1 MPIPQVTDR
10 IKEAPAVVLR
20 AVFAGIGQVLMAVDK
35 IRAQMEQATS
45 QAEADQKPPGA
56 AQPPGRPDEADNVTV
71 LRERTTTTSTSAPR
85 PAAPPADAAGA
96 RTTPAAPKPAAAAPK
111 PATAPTAAAAPKPTA
126 APKPATA
133 PTAAAAPKPTAA
145 PRQAAPEAGPATP
158 APAKPAPP
166 ASAAAQAEPIP
177 GYADL
182 SIASLRARL
191 RGLDADGVRT
201 LLAYEKANAHRDDV
215 ITMFERRLSKIEDQA
230 G

>member
-35 IRAQMEQATS
+35 IRAQMEQAAS
-45 QAEADQKPPGA
+45 PAEADQKAPGA
-56 AQPPGRPDEADNVTV
+56 AEPAGRPDETSNVTA
-71 LRERTTTTSTSAPR
+71 LRERTTATSTTAPG
-85 PAAPPADAAGA
+85 PAAAPAGTAAT
-96 RTTPAAPKPAAAAPK
+96 RTAAAAPKTATAPKPTTTPK
-111 PATAPTAAAAPKPTA
+111 PATAPKPTTA
-126 APKPATA
+126 KPATT
-133 PTAAAAPKPTAA
+133 PG
-145 PRQAAPEAGPATP
+145 QAAPETGSATP
-158 APAKPAPP
+158 GAAKPAPP
-166 ASAAAQAEPIP
+166 AAAAAQAAPIP

-191 RGLDADGVRT
+191 RGLDADGVRA
-201 LLAYEKANAHRDDV
+201 LLAYEKATTHREDV

>member
-35 IRAQMEQATS
+35 IRAQIEQAAS
-45 QAEADQKPPGA
+45 PAEADQKAPGA
-56 AQPPGRPDEADNVTV
+56 TEPARRPDETSNVTV
-71 LRERTTTTSTSAPR
+71 LRERTTATSTTAPR
-85 PAAPPADAAGA
+85 PAAAPAGA
-96 RTTPAAPKPAAAAPK
+96 AAARTAAAAPKTATAPKPAAAPK
-111 PATAPTAAAAPKPTA
+111 PATA
-126 APKPATA
+126 KPATT
-133 PTAAAAPKPTAA
+133 PG
-145 PRQAAPEAGPATP
+145 QAAPETGSATP
-158 APAKPAPP
+158 AAAKPAPP
-166 ASAAAQAEPIP
+166 AAAAAQAAPIP

-191 RGLDADGVRT
+191 RGLDADAVRA
-201 LLAYEKANAHRDDV
+201 LLAYEKATTHRDDV

>member
-35 IRAQMEQATS
+35 IRAQIEQAAS
-45 QAEADQKPPGA
+45 PAEADQKAPGA
-56 AQPPGRPDEADNVTV
+56 AEQAGRPDETSNVTV
-71 LRERTTTTSTSAPR
+71 LRERTTATSTTAPR
-85 PAAPPADAAGA
+85 PAASPADAAGA
-96 RTTPAAPKPAAAAPK
+96 GTAAAAPK
-111 PATAPTAAAAPKPTA
+111 PATAAKPAT

-133 PTAAAAPKPTAA
+133 
-145 PRQAAPEAGPATP
+145 RGQAGSATP
-158 APAKPAPP
+158 AAAKPAPP
-166 ASAAAQAEPIP
+166 AAAAAKAAPIP

-191 RGLDADGVRT
+191 RGLDADGVRA
-201 LLAYEKANAHRDDV
+201 LLAYEKATAHRDDV
-215 ITMFERRLSKIEDQA
+215 TTMFERRLSKIEDQA